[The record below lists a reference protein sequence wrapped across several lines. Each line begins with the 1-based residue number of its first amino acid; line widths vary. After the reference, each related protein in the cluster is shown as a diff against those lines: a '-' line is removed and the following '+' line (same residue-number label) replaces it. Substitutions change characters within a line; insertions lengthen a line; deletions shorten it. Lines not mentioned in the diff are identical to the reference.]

1 MKTLNINSNLFKT
14 KHRNFK
20 KNQFLQI
27 IFTVIPRNHVNG
39 IISIISEVH
48 LLFQCVDYLMV
59 FNSSQ
64 TGVMYSLWGHSVLVV
79 SRKINIQEPKQEYGI
94 ERDKDL
100 PVVTQQS
107 NTEARSGWRGKPR
120 QEGFLWS
127 EKSENDLQNSRS
139 TALDY
144 LASRGPITY
153 LTSEP
158 ALVCRS
164 RELGEGSKYD

>member
-1 MKTLNINSNLFKT
+1 MITMKTLNINSNLFKT

-20 KNQFLQI
+20 RNQFLQI

-94 ERDKDL
+94 QNPYGFSFISLLFFCSDL
-100 PVVTQQS
+100 PKVRE
-107 NTEARSGWRGKPR
+107 N
-120 QEGFLWS
+120 FLKIES
-127 EKSENDLQNSRS
+127 IYMYIVLFHMSFPLTTSIE
-139 TALDY
+139 
-144 LASRGPITY
+144 IT
-153 LTSEP
+153 
-158 ALVCRS
+158 
-164 RELGEGSKYD
+164 